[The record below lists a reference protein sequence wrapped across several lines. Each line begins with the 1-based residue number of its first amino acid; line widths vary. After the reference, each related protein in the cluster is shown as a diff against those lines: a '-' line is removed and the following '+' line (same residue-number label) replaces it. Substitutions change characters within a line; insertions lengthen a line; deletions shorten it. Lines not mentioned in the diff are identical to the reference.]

1 MSPSAA
7 VLVAALTFHADSSE
21 YFNAAYTVI
30 CLAQQATCTRE
41 KYDRLWKD
49 ELTWSAEDQAQL
61 DRWQSIVRAA
71 QSREPAPPNAPL
83 LANYPAFFPP
93 LRKRTAILAAALDAK
108 SVNAFETRVARLVPR
123 EDAVALARALGHFQ
137 RRLAPWWRR
146 VGRARVSG
154 VRAIDREFPPA
165 VRSLFGQVASFLGA
179 DALTDAY
186 VHVVPSPD
194 ITNDDASGTLVGNH
208 FFMELVPPGTGNA
221 AASQATRMVA
231 GVAIHELAHAL
242 YDAAPTATHLTVMRQ
257 FAASADP
264 GSPSMYALL
273 NEAFATAVQEIA
285 LELAPGKEPDEG
297 GEYRHPYIPRVGTAA
312 TEAIKRALSAG
323 KTITDGFVDDYVR
336 AARTILA
343 DDADSL
349 GFRFSAMAV
358 IASDAL
364 RPAAASFRAMIGPIG
379 ATDARAN
386 WQRIDELNAAFFL
399 TYDEAREFAGRIPDF
414 ETLITHRG
422 FAVMLPHNKKSHLL
436 VLAGRDAAAVAE
448 VVKQLQPSKP
458 LSDALVVD

>member
-1 MSPSAA
+1 MSPSA
-7 VLVAALTFHADSSE
+7 VVFVAALTFHADTGE
-21 YFNAAYTVI
+21 YANAVYNVI

-49 ELTWSAEDQAQL
+49 ELKWSAEDQAQL

-71 QSREPAPPNAPL
+71 QSREAAPPNAPL
-83 LANYPAFFPP
+83 LGNYPSFFPA
-93 LRKRTAILAAALDAK
+93 LRKRTAILTAALDAK
-108 SVNAFETRVARLVPR
+108 SVNAFETRVSRLVPR
-123 EDAVALARALGHFQ
+123 EDALALVRALRHFQ
-137 RRLAPWWRR
+137 TRLAPWWRR

-154 VRAIDREFPPA
+154 VRALDREFPPA
-165 VRSLFGQVASFLGA
+165 VRNLFGRVASFVGA
-179 DALTDAY
+179 DALTEAY

-194 ITNDDASGTLVGNH
+194 VGNDDANGTVIGNH
-208 FFMELVPPGTGNA
+208 FFMELVPTGSGRA
-221 AASQATRMVA
+221 AASEATKMVA
-231 GVAIHELAHAL
+231 GVAVHELTHAL
-242 YDAAPTATHLTVMRQ
+242 YDAAPTATHLAVMRQ
-257 FAASADP
+257 FVASPDP
-264 GSPSMYALL
+264 GSVAMYTLL
-273 NEAFATAVQEIA
+273 NEAIATAVTGIA
-285 LELAPGKEPDEG
+285 LDLARDG
-297 GEYRHPYIPRVGTAA
+297 GPETGGDYRHPYIPRVGTAA
-312 TEAIKRALSAG
+312 TAAIKRALSAG
-323 KTITDGFVDDYVR
+323 RTITDGFVDDYVR

-436 VLAGRDAAAVAE
+436 VLAGRDAAAVSE
-448 VVKQLQPSKP
+448 VIKRLQPSKP
-458 LSDALVVD
+458 FSEAVVVD